1 MVAPQISVVVPVL
14 NEETRIADQLADLTA
29 RSDLSQIVVVDGGSR
44 DRTADDLRGFPT
56 VELLA
61 SPPGRGIQ
69 MNRGAEIA
77 TGDVFLFLH
86 ADVRLPFDAGHLIRE
101 SLAAPGIVGGAFRTR
116 TVADANSRWHRRLLE
131 PLLRLADLRSRFTS
145 VPYGDQALFVRA
157 DVFRQAGGFPEIPI
171 MEDVE
176 LSRRLRRLGRLDRLP
191 ASVTVSGRRFVA
203 RPIRSAL
210 MMRSLPWLF
219 RLGVP
224 PSFLARLYG
233 QIR

>member
-1 MVAPQISVVVPVL
+1 MAPQISVVLPVL

-29 RSDLSQIVVVDGGSR
+29 RTDLSEIVVVDGGSD
-44 DRTADDLRGFPT
+44 DRTAEIVRGFAT
-56 VELLA
+56 VRLLA
-61 SPPGRGIQ
+61 GPRGRGTQ
-69 MNRGAEIA
+69 MNRGAEVA

-86 ADVRLPFDAGHLIRE
+86 ADVRLPSDAGRRIRD
-101 SLAAPGIVGGAFRTR
+101 SLADPGVVGGAFRTR
-116 TVADANSRWHRRLLE
+116 TVPDAEARWPRLLA

-145 VPYGDQALFVRA
+145 IPYGDQALFVRA
-157 DVFRQAGGFPEIPI
+157 DVFRKAGGFPEIPI

-176 LSRRLRRLGRLDRLP
+176 LSRRLRRLGRLDRVP
-191 ASVTVSGRRFVA
+191 AVVTVSGRRFLA
-203 RPIRSAL
+203 RPIYSAL

-233 QIR
+233 QPR